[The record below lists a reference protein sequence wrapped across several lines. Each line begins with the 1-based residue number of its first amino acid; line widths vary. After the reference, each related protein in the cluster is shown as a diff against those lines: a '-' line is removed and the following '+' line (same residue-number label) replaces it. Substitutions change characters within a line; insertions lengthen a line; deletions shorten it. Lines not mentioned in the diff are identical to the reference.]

1 MIRADHGYGADC
13 TETYEYDGRGNIVSR
28 KRYMYTSPGIPVQ
41 DQVLRETITYK
52 YEDDSFADL
61 LTEYNG
67 QELTYDTIGNPLTYR
82 DGMRM
87 TWKHGRSLQSI
98 VKGGVT
104 QGSYNYNGDGLRT
117 YKSTNGYGTTEYHIL
132 DGQYVGET
140 KSINGKIYH
149 TLYLYDDA
157 GSIIGLQSGGETY
170 YLSKTLEGDVTAVLD
185 ESGRKVAQYVYDMWG
200 KLVGVYDGAGKAVTD
215 PEHIALRNPFRYR
228 GYMYDEESGLYY
240 LQSRYYDPVTGR
252 FVNADGFV
260 STGTGLMGNNMFAYC
275 NNNPVMNVDPS
286 GLRPIA
292 EIQASIA
299 LAKGNLNDA
308 IAKRDMIK
316 QNIVNCIRGYDALDS
331 LRAVK
336 QVYLCES
343 QLATFEA
350 ELANA
355 LGYPVAGYTGPG
367 ETYDTHGNARDL
379 RAPIGTPIY
388 AAMGGTVTAVVM
400 QYPNN
405 YNYNPQTGVA
415 TGGAT
420 AAIAGTMAS
429 YGNYID
435 IQVWDGTTIRYAHQQ
450 QSSFVNVG
458 DQVIAGQQIGLVG
471 NVGNSTGGHL
481 HIEANKGNV
490 LDYFLH

>member
-1 MIRADHGYGADC
+1 MEIYGAANRPCETAKYTYRYGDYRVHEMPGVLYDVEKNGERFLKYSYDGLGRVTTRQVGELANKETYTYQAGVNGTTTTQVERFKDLEGVETYYTYDAVGNIVSSIGPHGINSYVYDGLGRMIRADHGYGADC

-28 KRYMYTSPGIPVQ
+28 KRYMYTSPEIPVQ

-67 QELTYDTIGNPLTYR
+67 QALTYDTIGNPLTYR
-82 DGMRM
+82 DGMHM

-98 VKGGVT
+98 VKDGVT

-140 KSINGKIYH
+140 KSINGKTYH
-149 TLYLYDDA
+149 TLYLYDDG

-185 ESGRKVAQYVYDMWG
+185 ESGTKAAQYVYDMWG

-260 STGTGLMGNNMFAYC
+260 STGQGLMGNNMFAYC
-275 NNNPVMNVDPS
+275 NNNPVMRADPDGEPWGVVGLIAVGLFLLSGCSSDSKPVSEPELPKPNVKPYS
-286 GLRPIA
+286 SYG
-292 EIQASIA
+292 
-299 LAKGNLNDA
+299 
-308 IAKRDMIK
+308 
-316 QNIVNCIRGYDALDS
+316 
-331 LRAVK
+331 
-336 QVYLCES
+336 
-343 QLATFEA
+343 
-350 ELANA
+350 
-355 LGYPVAGYTGPG
+355 
-367 ETYDTHGNARDL
+367 
-379 RAPIGTPIY
+379 
-388 AAMGGTVTAVVM
+388 GGTGNVYIVTEDK
-400 QYPNN
+400 
-405 YNYNPQTGVA
+405 VA
-415 TGGAT
+415 EVESGKSDT
-420 AAIAGTMAS
+420 
-429 YGNYID
+429 D
-435 IQVWDGTTIRYAHQQ
+435 V
-450 QSSFVNVG
+450 
-458 DQVIAGQQIGLVG
+458 VIAGQRINNNRFSLQAV
-471 NVGNSTGGHL
+471 
-481 HIEANKGNV
+481 
-490 LDYFLH
+490 